1 MASAFNT
8 ITTELSATSK
18 ALEFEKVEKVEEP
31 APNNL
36 TWNDLSFAFTLSP
49 KSGIAYHKTRN
60 DIEFLISGNST
71 LTLSRYNKLTTG
83 QYTTNVTNILSDD
96 EGSVIQPM
104 VYDVTNRTI
113 NDQLKPPIMCIS
125 GFNDFGGEPAKIKT
139 YESSGLFVTSVDIYY
154 PWERSE
160 SNKYMKLQAKSDTA
174 QILIG
179 PRHSMIPGGQDGEA
193 GEVYANAGNIL
204 LIGASTDVDYVE
216 SGEGGDGGGGDGTPS
231 YEKGG
236 SVYLLSG
243 EGGKK
248 SGEVLIAT
256 HDVQNWRLGDFTTVA
271 TENTSGDITLQTGI
285 VPDWHNWNVSNGGWT
300 GVGLSEDFPWTE
312 MGKSGNI
319 NLVTGDG
326 SASGEIILQTGK
338 TNTFSTNDSAVYAT
352 DAGNIKIIGGDI
364 SNTYT
369 FTGPGPRHAGSVL
382 IKGGDITDGVMS
394 GISAGEVILKPGS
407 LGNIS
412 GIPNQA
418 LVRIACSSG
427 LQIPYGSQV
436 QRPATNDNNQYQ
448 VYSWSDAAFPMP
460 ELAAYESNVDTYIED
475 GNVGVGVL
483 RVSEILEEEDVEA
496 GPIVPGKFI
505 EMFNGVDWQRFYSED
520 FLTHKHHQTNASN
533 IWTIEHNKELI
544 MPVVS
549 VWVFYDTPP
558 SGIGVSAG
566 YKTLDPSLYEVYCP
580 NSDRNTLYIKFS
592 GTTQYYGFAT
602 IKFAPQNPFVSGFA
616 GGNGRNNNG
625 RFIEETTPA

>member
-1 MASAFNT
+1 MSFTTVDSVNTNSVQSIDFSARDVISRLPVNV
-8 ITTELSATSK
+8 SAI
-18 ALEFEKVEKVEEP
+18 
-31 APNNL
+31 
-36 TWNDLSFAFTLSP
+36 DLSFAFTLSP
-49 KSGIAYHKTRN
+49 TSGIGYLQSRD
-60 DIEFLISGNST
+60 DIEFLINGKST
-71 LTLSRYNKLTTG
+71 FTLNRNNG
-83 QYTTNVTNILSDD
+83 QNTTNVTNVSTDD
-96 EGSVIQPM
+96 EGSIIQPM
-104 VYDVTNRTI
+104 VYDSSNLTI
-113 NDQLKPPIMCIS
+113 NDELKPPIMCIS
-125 GFNDFGGEPAKIKT
+125 GLNDFGGAPGKIRT
-139 YESSGLFVTSVDIYY
+139 YETEESSGLFLTSVDIYY
-154 PWERSE
+154 PWE
-160 SNKYMKLQAKSDTA
+160 KYLPQVSKLQATSDTA

-179 PRHSMIPGGQDGEA
+179 PRYSSIPGGSA
-193 GEVYANAGNIL
+193 GESGEVFATAGNIL
-204 LIGASTDVDYVE
+204 LIGASTAADY
-216 SGEGGDGGGGDGTPS
+216 SSGTPS
-231 YEKGG
+231 YESGG

-243 EGGKK
+243 EGGTK
-248 SGEVLIAT
+248 SGEVIIAT
-256 HDVQNWRLGDFTTVA
+256 HDVQNWRLSRINEFTPVA
-271 TENTSGDITLQTGI
+271 TEKDSGT
-285 VPDWHNWNVSNGGWT
+285 
-300 GVGLSEDFPWTE
+300 
-312 MGKSGNI
+312 
-319 NLVTGDG
+319 
-326 SASGEIILQTGK
+326 IILQTGSVPDWHEWNADNGGYTGVGK
-338 TNTFSTNDSAVYAT
+338 PPGLPWEETGSSGSISLKTGNGSSTGDIVLKTGDTNTYTTFDVAVYDN
-352 DAGNIKIIGGDI
+352 DAGNISIIGGNI
-364 SNTYT
+364 SNNYT

-382 IKGGDITDGVMS
+382 IKGGDISNGTMS

-407 LGNIS
+407 LGDLN

-418 LVRIACSSG
+418 LVRIASSSG
-427 LQIPYGSQV
+427 LQIPYGSQN
-436 QRPATNDNNQYQ
+436 QRPAVNDNNQYQ
-448 VYSWSDAAFPMP
+448 VYSGNAASFPMP
-460 ELAAYESNVDTYIED
+460 DIAAYGPSVDTYSLSD

-483 RVSEILEEEDVEA
+483 RVSEIVSEDDVEG

-505 EMFNGVDWQRFYSED
+505 EMFNGTDWQRFYSED